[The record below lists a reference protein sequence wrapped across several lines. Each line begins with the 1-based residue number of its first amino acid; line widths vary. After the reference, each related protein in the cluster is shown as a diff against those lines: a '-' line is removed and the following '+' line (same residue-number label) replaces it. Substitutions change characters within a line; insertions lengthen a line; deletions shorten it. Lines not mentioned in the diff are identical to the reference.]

1 MTSTSGSEEIGL
13 EKQDVWIY
21 VCILLLCLDRAMDP
35 DYVAGA
41 WLQGLQLFLVAGLE
55 FLRDPENRV
64 P

>member
-41 WLQGLQLFLVAGLE
+41 LHIVWEECSEAGSRCCGL
-55 FLRDPENRV
+55 
-64 P
+64 